1 MAHFAKIENDKVVS
15 VIVAEQEFIDYIN
28 TLNNEL
34 SGEWIQTSY
43 NTFGGIHLEGGTPLR
58 GNFAGIGMIYNRE
71 LDAFIHEK
79 PIDGDYELK
88 NYVWVKK

>member
-1 MAHFAKIENDKVVS
+1 MAHFAKIENNKVVR
-15 VIVAEQEFIDYIN
+15 VIVAEQEFIEYIN

-58 GNFAGIGMIYNRE
+58 GNFARIGMIYNRE

-88 NYVWVKK
+88 KYVWVKK